1 MLFIY
6 NFAKE
11 KPSKFCF
18 MKIKSRIISLLT
30 ALALAPGIVSC
41 ASEEFDTMDDI
52 AILLSDESLHSAT
65 NSEQSGII
73 GKVTL
78 KFTVTPELVDSA
90 TFFAPCDESGRNMD
104 YDLWLEC
111 MNATK

>member
-1 MLFIY
+1 
-6 NFAKE
+6 
-11 KPSKFCF
+11 

-52 AILLSDESLHSAT
+52 AILLSDESLYST
-65 NSEQSGII
+65 TDSEQSGII
-73 GKVTL
+73 GKVKI
-78 KFTVTPELVDSA
+78 KFSSVKPELVDSA
-90 TFFAPCDESGRNMD
+90 TFFAPYDESERNMD

-111 MNATK
+111 MNAIK